1 MKNNQKMDQEKPQ
14 VLTEAEINQVSGG
27 ERNPGYWPNGSRP
40 PNHRPPT
47 PVHPQSISS
56 WGIAITFR

>member
-1 MKNNQKMDQEKPQ
+1 MENSQKMDQEKPQ

-27 ERNPGYWPNGSRP
+27 ERNPGHHPGSWLLPRP
-40 PNHRPPT
+40 PRP
-47 PVHPQSISS
+47 VRPQSISS